1 MKLFFIILTLTTAL
15 LMLLFPNVT
24 SSYAKEGLLIWL
36 QNVLPSLYPF
46 MVLQSILI
54 QMHFDETLGKILS
67 PLLKKIFPL
76 SNNAFFAIPVGF
88 LCGFPMG
95 AIITTYLYQK
105 QKINKTDA
113 ELLLSFCNNIGPVYS
128 LTMILPLFDKKL
140 HLYIMLLIYGIPFLY
155 GIIITNLTAIRK
167 KKKREN
173 KVYIPENT
181 KSQTDNS
188 LKPAKMLFK
197 ALQSS
202 GVSILTLGGCMIFF
216 SILRIFT
223 DIIPKN
229 LPIIHCIGTG
239 FLEPGSFIS
248 LISQKLNVINTNC
261 AIILLSLIIPGGLS
275 CTMQTLS
282 IICETDLS
290 IKKYIFNKIA
300 QTILWIIICIFLFS
314 LKQEEIL

>member
-15 LMLLFPNVT
+15 LMILFPNVT

-54 QMHFDETLGKILS
+54 QMHFDETLGKLLS
-67 PLLKKIFPL
+67 PILQKLFPL
-76 SNNAFFAIPVGF
+76 SKNAYIAIPIGF

-95 AIITTYLYQK
+95 AIITTDLYQK
-105 QKINKTDA
+105 HKINKTDA

-128 LTMILPLFDKKL
+128 LTMILPLFEEKL

-155 GIIITNLTAIRK
+155 GIVLTKFSSKKEK
-167 KKKREN
+167 KKQKN
-173 KVYIPENT
+173 KLYI
-181 KSQTDNS
+181 QTPVKYQADDC
-188 LKPAKMLFK
+188 LKTAKMLFK
-197 ALQSS
+197 ALQTS

-223 DIIPKN
+223 DIIPEN
-229 LPIIHCIGTG
+229 LPIFLCVCTG
-239 FLEPGSFIS
+239 FLEPGSFIN
-248 LISQKLNVINTNC
+248 LMAQKLNIINTKC
-261 AIILLSLIIPGGLS
+261 AIILLSVIIPGGLS

-290 IKKYIFNKIA
+290 IKKYIFHKIA
-300 QTILWIIICIFLFS
+300 QTILWILICICLFS
-314 LKQEEIL
+314 LT